1 MMNWN
6 PQIALAVFIGLTAT
20 VEDLVR
26 REIPNWI
33 PAAALIG
40 GIAASVWIS
49 GWSGLGAS
57 LIGAIAGFLV
67 FVVFYA
73 LGGMGGGDIK
83 LMAGLGAVLGAS
95 RILEAALWTA
105 AIGGVMAAFAIAF
118 AALRSKW
125 GLKAAAASGDKA
137 QLHIPYAPAITLGA
151 WIALVPRG

>member
-1 MMNWN
+1 MNWN

-33 PAAALIG
+33 PAAALTG
-40 GIAASVWIS
+40 GIAASVWMS
-49 GWSGLGAS
+49 GSSGLGAS
-57 LIGAIAGFLV
+57 LLGAVVGFLV
-67 FVVFYA
+67 FLIFYA
-73 LGGMGGGDIK
+73 LGGMGGGDVK

-105 AIGGVMAAFAIAF
+105 VIGGVMAVFVIAF
-118 AALRSKW
+118 AALRSKR
-125 GLKAAAASGDKA
+125 GAEVVPGQDGKSR
-137 QLHIPYAPAITLGA
+137 LHIPYAPAITLGA